1 MSLNDS
7 WTALKAAVSGIPGVT
22 VYNDPGANI
31 DPPAVVLGLPE
42 ATGTGT
48 YNTPLPNE
56 LTLQAYLIVASDD
69 TAQDRLVK
77 LLDQLS
83 EVVFD
88 ATDFVVTQAQPGTW
102 QTSKTDLPCYVL
114 TVQGNVS

>member
-1 MSLNDS
+1 MSLNAA
-7 WTALKAAVSGIPGVT
+7 WAALRMAVAGIPGVT
-22 VYNDPGANI
+22 VYTDPGANI
-31 DPPAVVLGLPE
+31 DPPAVVLGLPDLS
-42 ATGTGT
+42 GNGT
-48 YNTPLPNE
+48 YSTPLPNE
-56 LTLQAYLIVASDD
+56 LTLHLYLVVTEDD

-102 QTSKTDLPCYVL
+102 QTSNTDLPCYVL
-114 TVQGNVS
+114 TVEGNVS

>member
-7 WTALKAAVSGIPGVT
+7 WAAVKAAVAGVPGVT
-22 VYNDPGANI
+22 VYTDPGATI
-31 DPPAVVLGLPE
+31 DPPGVVVGLPDLS
-42 ATGTGT
+42 GNGT

-56 LTLQAYLIVASDD
+56 LTMHLYLVVASNDA
-69 TAQDRLVK
+69 AQDSLVS

-102 QTSKTDLPCYVL
+102 QTSNTDLPCFVL
-114 TVQGNVS
+114 TVEGNVS